1 MNFNKISVKNH
12 VFKKISY
19 ASVQNPTQR
28 VGFSWAFDTSISY
41 ATPKNLKKSY
51 PTRRNFEILREAI
64 PRVGRPLIG
73 IAVDKSFDKSI
84 VTPQYVAEYCFVG

>member
-64 PRVGRPLIG
+64 PRVGRPLG
-73 IAVDKSFDKSI
+73 RKLN
-84 VTPQYVAEYCFVG
+84 TYVEVMQSSNLTILE